1 MSTIINSFNFVIVM
15 VLASV
20 CAVNNC
26 LGNHIV
32 LNRIAIITD
41 LHVDGHISLK

>member
-15 VLASV
+15 VLV
-20 CAVNNC
+20 YVQEIIVWVT
-26 LGNHIV
+26 IV